1 MNDEMKKK
9 YISASQLSMFERCGE
24 SYRRRY
30 IEHEIIPPGIAQV
43 KGSGVHGGAKHN
55 FRQKKETHEDL
66 PKKDIIEISVAEFE
80 RVVSKQ
86 GVFLT
91 REEESVGYNK
101 VIGETKDSVVRLT
114 DLFSTEV
121 ASEYQPVYVE
131 ESHRLVI
138 PDSPYDLLAVMDLAD
153 DLDRVTDLKT
163 AGKSKTQK
171 EVDTSEQLSMYALVF
186 KAITKRL
193 PTEVRLETLVDTK
206 TPKRQVL
213 TAIRDQ
219 RDLEVL
225 VARVDTMIKALAKGV
240 FVPAPANS
248 WACDERYCG
257 YALTCPFYR
266 TKNQ

>member
-1 MNDEMKKK
+1 MKNGEKK
-9 YISASQLSMFERCGE
+9 YISASQLGMFERCGE
-24 SYRRRY
+24 QYRRRY
-30 IEHEIIPPGIAQV
+30 IEHEIIPPGVSQV

-101 VIGETKDSVVRLT
+101 VIGQTKDSVVRLAN
-114 DLFSTEV
+114 LFSTEV

-206 TPKRQVL
+206 TPKRQPLVSM
-213 TAIRDQ
+213 RDQ
-219 RDLEVL
+219 QDMEVL
-225 VARVDTMIKALAKGV
+225 VTRVDTMIKSLAKGV
-240 FVPAPANS
+240 FVPAQPNS
-248 WACDERYCG
+248 WICDPRYCG
-257 YALTCPFYR
+257 YFNTCKYVR
-266 TKNQ
+266 HG